1 MDKLNIGILGCANV
15 AKKNAIPAL
24 KSISYVGKIF
34 IASRDAAKA
43 AECASQYGL
52 FPESSYESL
61 VNRDDI
67 AAVYIPL
74 PINLN
79 EEWAIKAANEKRHII
94 CEKSLSSNLRSVQRI
109 LDACKKNDVILYENF
124 MCGYHPQHSVVQET
138 IQKGEIGE
146 PFVLHGNFGIPHLD
160 LSNFRYSK
168 ELGGGV
174 LNDLGAYTVFMSR
187 KIFGSEP
194 IAVTASLSIDEKL
207 GVDTAGTAFL
217 EFLDGKVAQIAFGF
231 GMVYQNNYSVWGSKG
246 VITVNRAYSIPADF
260 QPDVELY
267 KNESLKESRTR
278 LDIPK
283 ANQFELIFRDFLNVV
298 LSGNC
303 EKKEEKYDSILN
315 QARVL
320 EAIRI
325 SARENRKVFIKD
337 IR

>member
-24 KSISYVGKIF
+24 KVISEVDKIF
-34 IASRDAAKA
+34 VASRDFSKAK
-43 AECASQYGL
+43 EYASQYGF
-52 FPESSYESL
+52 FPESSYEAL
-61 VNRDDI
+61 INREDI

-74 PINLN
+74 PISLN
-79 EEWAIKAANEKRHII
+79 EEWAIKAANAKKHII
-94 CEKSLSSNLRSVQRI
+94 CEKSISSNLGSVQRI
-109 LDACKKNDVILYENF
+109 LSACKRNGVVIYENF
-124 MCGYHPQHSVVQET
+124 MCGYHPQHGVVLDK
-138 IQKGEIGE
+138 IRAGDIGE
-146 PFVLHGNFGIPHLD
+146 PVVFRTSFGIPHLD
-160 LSNFRYSK
+160 FSNFRYSK

-187 KIFGSEP
+187 KIFESEP
-194 IAVTASLSIDEKL
+194 IAVTSSLSIDDNL

-217 EFLDGKVAQIAFGF
+217 EFLDGKVAQVAFGF
-231 GMVYQNNYSVWGSKG
+231 GLVYQNNYSIWGNKG

-283 ANQFELIFRDFLNVV
+283 ANQFELIFKNFLNTV
-298 LSGNC
+298 LSGNR
-303 EKKEEKYDSILN
+303 EKKEEKYNSILN

-325 SARENRKVFIKD
+325 SARENRKVFLED
-337 IR
+337 ID